1 MQELRNE
8 IDAIDN
14 QLVELFKKRMAT
26 SAKIADYKRVHKL
39 PVLDPERERQLLK
52 RIAGL
57 AGEDLAPSAKTLYK
71 TLLSL
76 SRLHQNRLLHK
87 DDKDLA
93 TIRETIAAAE
103 KPLEF
108 PTEAVVAC
116 QGTEGSFSTLA
127 AERFFKEPSPM
138 FFNRF
143 EKVFQAVDKGLCHY
157 GILPIENSTAGAV
170 NQVYDLMR
178 EYRFHIVRSAK
189 LCVSHTLLALP
200 GATLDGIKTIFSH
213 EHAYQQCSDFFQ
225 EHPGIKFEPVANTAI
240 AAKQVAASGRHD
252 IAAIASHNC
261 AEIYGLIPLL
271 HSMQNRAYNVT
282 RFICISKKPEIF
294 PGADRTSFVLTLPH
308 RSGSL
313 YNVMALLASYDV
325 NLQKLE
331 SRPVPGSDFAFMFYF
346 DMDAS
351 PLSPDFLPMM
361 ESIRSLSETF
371 TYLGSYLELG

>member
-1 MQELRNE
+1 MQELRKE
-8 IDAIDN
+8 IDAIDDE
-14 QLVELFKKRMAT
+14 LVALFRKRMAT
-26 SAKIADYKRVHKL
+26 AAKIADYKRIHKM

-52 RIAGL
+52 RVSGL
-57 AGEDLAPSAKTLYK
+57 AGEDLGASTKALYK
-71 TLLSL
+71 TLMAL

-87 DDKDLA
+87 DDPALDS
-93 TIRETIAAAE
+93 IREAVEAAQR
-103 KPLEF
+103 PLEF
-108 PTEAVVAC
+108 PAEAVVAC

-127 AERFFKEPSPM
+127 AERFFKEPTPM
-138 FFNRF
+138 FFGQF

-178 EYRFHIVRSAK
+178 EHRFHIVRSAK
-189 LCVSHTLLALP
+189 LRVSHTLLASP
-200 GATLDGIKTIFSH
+200 GATLGGLRTIYSH
-213 EHAYQQCSDFFQ
+213 EHAYLQCSDFFHA
-225 EHPGIKFEPVANTAI
+225 HPEIRFEPVENTAI
-240 AAKQVAASGRHD
+240 AAKMVAASDRTD

-261 AEIYGLIPLL
+261 AEIYGLVPLL
-271 HSMQNRAYNVT
+271 HSLQNRAYNVT

-308 RSGSL
+308 RSGAL
-313 YNVMALLASYDV
+313 YNVMSLLASYDV

-361 ESIRSLSETF
+361 ESIRNLSETF
-371 TYLGSYLELG
+371 AYLGSYLELA